1 MKILQATIITIAI
14 VLMIIV
20 SPMTHSTLS
29 FAVRTNSTAG
39 TGTQHNNNNNNGTAS
54 SSSSSKIASISPP
67 KITATNPVGHN
78 ATTLMGGG
86 PDPCSNTKTVDF
98 LWDHVYGAS
107 GNGKEPWNQPGPNH
121 SGPSRLTVN
130 NPSCITVTGTV
141 YSAYPGGTQDDP
153 DGDGDLHF
161 TLTLDSQYAKF
172 SQNDPQCKSSHGLP
186 NPCYNIIVEVICH
199 TEPAQKYKTTWGNYC
214 SGVNPVYYM
223 KNHFPTIG
231 DRLSV
236 SGKFVFDTGREQWNE
251 IHPATSIHSTK

>member
-1 MKILQATIITIAI
+1 MKILQATIITIVI
-14 VLMIIV
+14 VLMIII
-20 SPMTHSTLS
+20 SPMTYSTLS
-29 FAVRTNSTAG
+29 FAARTNSTAG
-39 TGTQHNNNNNNGTAS
+39 TGTQHNNSSTAS
-54 SSSSSKIASISPP
+54 SSSSSSSSKIPSINPP
-67 KITATNPVGHN
+67 KITTTNPVGHN
-78 ATTLMGGG
+78 ATTLVGGG

-107 GNGKEPWNQPGPNH
+107 GNHKEPWNQPGPNH
-121 SGPSRLTVN
+121 PGPSRLTVN

-161 TLTLDSQYAKF
+161 TLTLDPLYAKF
-172 SQNDPQCKSSHGLP
+172 SKNDPSCTSSHGLP

-214 SGVNPVYYM
+214 SGVDPVYYM

-236 SGKFVFDTGREQWNE
+236 SGKFVFDNGKEKWNE
-251 IHPATSIHSTK
+251 IHPASNIHSTK